1 MALSASLADVQIA
14 PDRKVKGEGK
24 ARIFTEA
31 ELVALLDG
39 PNGLPTARDR
49 FLFGLCY
56 FTGAR
61 ISEVLALTVG
71 DIEGNRVAYRLATTK
86 TKDHR
91 QALMNAACLEL
102 MERYQLA
109 ESGVMMPASGAVF
122 PGRHGRGHM
131 TRFAADDILRATCK
145 RMGLDGA
152 STHSFRRSF
161 VTHMFKAGHT
171 PAGIAKYT
179 GHKNLSVLVGYI
191 GD

>member
-1 MALSASLADVQIA
+1 MALSVNLADVQIA

-39 PNGLPTARDR
+39 PEGLPTARDR

-71 DIEGNRVAYRLATTK
+71 DIEGSRVAYRLATTK

-91 QALMNAACLEL
+91 QALMNAACFEL

-131 TRFAADDILRATCK
+131 TRYAADDILRDTCK
-145 RMGLDGA
+145 RLGLDGA

>member
-1 MALSASLADVQIA
+1 MALSVSLADIQVA
-14 PDRKVKGEGK
+14 PDRKVDGEGK

-39 PNGLPTARDR
+39 PSGLPTARDR

-71 DIEGNRVAYRLATTK
+71 DIDGNRVTYRSSTTK
-86 TKDHR
+86 TNEHR

-102 MERYQLA
+102 MERYQLS
-109 ESGVMMPASGAVF
+109 ESGVVMPASGALF

-131 TRFAADDILRATCK
+131 TRFAADDILRETCN

-161 VTHMFKAGHT
+161 ITHMFNAGHT

-179 GHKNLSVLVGYI
+179 GHKNLSVLLGYI
-191 GD
+191 GN

>member
-1 MALSASLADVQIA
+1 MALSMSLADVKVA

-31 ELVALLDG
+31 ELVALFDSDE
-39 PNGLPTARDR
+39 GLPTARDR
-49 FLFGLCY
+49 FVFGLCY

-71 DIEGNRVAYRLATTK
+71 DIEGNRVTYRSATTK
-86 TKDHR
+86 TKENR

-102 MERYQLA
+102 MSRYQLS
-109 ESGVMMPASGAVF
+109 ESGVMMPEQGALF

-131 TRFAADDILRATCK
+131 TRFAANDILEATCK
-145 RMGLDGA
+145 RLGLDGA

-161 VTHMFKAGHT
+161 ITHT

-179 GHKNLSVLVGYI
+179 GHKNLSVLIGYI
-191 GD
+191 GDC

>member
-1 MALSASLADVQIA
+1 
-14 PDRKVKGEGK
+14 
-24 ARIFTEA
+24 
-31 ELVALLDG
+31 
-39 PNGLPTARDR
+39 
-49 FLFGLCY
+49 
-56 FTGAR
+56 
-61 ISEVLALTVG
+61 
-71 DIEGNRVAYRLATTK
+71 
-86 TKDHR
+86 
-91 QALMNAACLEL
+91 
-102 MERYQLA
+102 
-109 ESGVMMPASGAVF
+109 
-122 PGRHGRGHM
+122 M